1 MLGYSSI
8 PSNTNSMGPE
18 GSYLNGFFTNSQQTF
33 GNSLELLQQGSYG
46 NDRRNAEHSL
56 VINPQLLQLDPRP
69 YLSSTNFNLNGL
81 FRQQTVPT
89 MAGPSN
95 LNYNEFTSMRSEN
108 SMTSPF
114 SNYSPPPSWTSAP
127 AAFPNNS
134 TAGPL
139 NAGHDNLTFT
149 HGNNNIGSPF
159 SSSLHSTYSPILYNN
174 FPTSHPTVG
183 TQSTIFNPSSM
194 NYYPQQAGSSLP
206 LPSLPY
212 ALVPGPGIVQGHGP
226 SSSRTRRLSRSSTLI
241 SVEGS
246 VFHSNNPLVQNN
258 TMTNKVDSGS
268 GNTGSDYGNQAS
280 ASSTSPTVDALS
292 RSASGNQ
299 DTTFTG
305 SSMAQRSSRT
315 GTSSS
320 NSRKAPY
327 TKARAPKRPKGTH
340 EPDFVEVRKLRT
352 DRVCKWLYTSGFECQ
367 HDFGHDDKKSVSAH
381 AIAHR
386 DDAIQEEQSSGKAPS
401 KGKFICRWTGCDLE
415 GKGMAADA
423 FARHF
428 VHHHSPIRILC
439 LRCGQALARADCEKR
454 HRAGCCKNNMIKKPE
469 MMDQVWLEYELVA

>member
-81 FRQQTVPT
+81 FRQQTAPT

-95 LNYNEFTSMRSEN
+95 LNYNEFTSMHSEN

-114 SNYSPPPSWTSAP
+114 SNYSPPPSWTYAP

-174 FPTSHPTVG
+174 FPTSHPT
-183 TQSTIFNPSSM
+183 
-194 NYYPQQAGSSLP
+194 QAGSSLP

-212 ALVPGPGIVQGHGP
+212 ALVPGPGIGQGHGP

-246 VFHSNNPLVQNN
+246 VFHSNNPLVQNS

-268 GNTGSDYGNQAS
+268 GNTGSDYGNQSS

-315 GTSSS
+315 GTSPS

-386 DDAIQEEQSSGKAPS
+386 DDSIQEEQSSGKAPS

-469 MMDQVWLEYELVA
+469 MMDQVWLEYEFVA